1 MKAIG
6 RNILITPYKQGTEKT
21 KGGLLLSEQQRQDIR
36 YHKGKVISVGD
47 LVCGIKKGDSIFYDK
62 SSFHRIDIDQKDY
75 CIIKDVDVVIV
86 L

>member
-36 YHKGKVISVGD
+36 YHKGKVISVGN
-47 LVCGIKKGDSIFYDK
+47 LVCGIKEGDSIFYDK

>member
-47 LVCGIKKGDSIFYDK
+47 LVCGIKEGDSLSLI
-62 SSFHRIDIDQKDY
+62 HI
-75 CIIKDVDVVIV
+75 
-86 L
+86 